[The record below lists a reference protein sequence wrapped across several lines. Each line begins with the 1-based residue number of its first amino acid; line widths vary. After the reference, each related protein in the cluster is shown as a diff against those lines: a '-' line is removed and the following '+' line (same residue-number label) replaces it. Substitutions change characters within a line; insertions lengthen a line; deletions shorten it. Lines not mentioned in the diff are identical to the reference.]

1 VESTVGR
8 TVRALTDTKFQS
20 ALRLLAVLLGLSLA
34 ACAKGTSPADGR
46 LAVVATT
53 TQIGDMA
60 ANVGGDRIALTVL
73 LKANQ
78 DAHDFEPAPSQ
89 IRKLHAA
96 KVILRNGIGLDVYVN
111 KLAGGDLSRVAIV
124 TEGVPLRTAEGTEEE
139 AHTAAAAEASGHD
152 PHVWL
157 SVPNAMIMVGN
168 IRDAL
173 ASADPAN
180 AGYYEQNAAAYIA
193 RLQALDLAIRAQVAQ
208 VPEQCRRLVTN
219 HDTLGYSAAEYGF
232 TVVGSVIPSISSEA
246 QPSASNVGDIV
257 DKIRAEHVPAIFA
270 ETSLNPALIRQVG
283 REAGVTVVD
292 DLYGDSLGPKGSG
305 ASTYIEMMEWNTT
318 RIVEALRGCDVP

>member
-1 VESTVGR
+1 VSTSLR
-8 TVRALTDTKFQS
+8 RRARRLTETKFQS
-20 ALRLLAVLLGLSLA
+20 AAWGLVLLVGVALA
-34 ACAKGTSPADGR
+34 ACAPSTSPADGR

-73 LKANQ
+73 LKPNQ

-96 KVILRNGIGLDVYVN
+96 QVILRNGVGLDVYVN
-111 KLAGGDLSRVAIV
+111 KLAGGDLHRVTVV
-124 TEGVPLRTAEGTEEE
+124 TEGVPLRTAEGAEEE
-139 AHTAAAAEASGHD
+139 AHTAAAAEAGGHD

-157 SVPNAMIMVGN
+157 AVPNAVVMVGN

-173 ASADPAN
+173 AAADPAN
-180 AGYYEQNAAAYIA
+180 AGYYAQNAAAYVA
-193 RLQALDLAIRAQVAQ
+193 RLQALDAAIRQQVAQ
-208 VPEQCRRLVTN
+208 VPQECRKLVTN
-219 HDTLGYSAAEYGF
+219 HDTLGYYAAEYGF
-232 TVVGSVIPSISSEA
+232 TVIGSVIPSISSEA
-246 QPSASNVGDIV
+246 QPSASNVGEIV
-257 DKIRAEHVPAIFA
+257 DKIRAEQVPAIFA
-270 ETSLNPALIRQVG
+270 ETSLNPALVRQVG

-305 ASTYIEMMEWNTT
+305 ASTYVEMMEWNTT
-318 RIVEALRGCDVP
+318 RIVEALRGCGAS